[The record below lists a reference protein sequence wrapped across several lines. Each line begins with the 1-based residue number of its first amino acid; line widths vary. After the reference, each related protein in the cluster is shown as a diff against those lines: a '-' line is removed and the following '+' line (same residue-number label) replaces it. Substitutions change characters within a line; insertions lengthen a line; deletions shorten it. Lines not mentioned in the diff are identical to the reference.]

1 MKEKILRYPQT
12 YCSSGLLV
20 LNQLHG
26 SPIVHVGMTAM
37 SSKMCNAG
45 LCLES
50 KRNLPGPVL
59 GHLCVAVSRFQPCPF
74 WALLVGRQA
83 KERAVTL
90 PSLGFTGADPT

>member
-37 SSKMCNAG
+37 SSKTQSAMLAC
-45 LCLES
+45 
-50 KRNLPGPVL
+50 VL
-59 GHLCVAVSRFQPCPF
+59 SQRETCQVRFLGTCV
-74 WALLVGRQA
+74 
-83 KERAVTL
+83 
-90 PSLGFTGADPT
+90 